1 MQPHDLF
8 WPDTKI
14 GEGLFCLAQ
23 ARRWGKADNSA
34 PLDLPLNDDARLGEW
49 VERVAQELALETEP
63 VRFVYGE
70 TRALLRSAGPA
81 ILRPPTRLAQ
91 RLAPRFLLL
100 LRSDRR
106 WAYLIA
112 NDKKVHRFSH
122 EVLHDLL
129 WQESTAGQRAAL
141 EQLLTQSGFG
151 KSRQRLQRVLL
162 AEMLGNSVSGS
173 GWLLRLPPGAGL
185 GTRLRAAQL
194 PQTLAVLFGSYLAQL
209 SLTLLAWWLIGQ
221 GALRG
226 EFTWSGLWAWALVL
240 LTTIP
245 FQLTLFTAQRHLV
258 WKVGEIFKTRL
269 LYGAL
274 RLHPEEI
281 RHQGAGNFLG
291 QVLAADAVEQLSLA
305 GSLVTALA
313 GLQLI
318 STFLILTLA
327 AGSWLVGGLLVG
339 WTGLLVAVSWRYAMA
354 RNAYSGTQRA
364 MTNALVEQ
372 MVGHRTRLVQED
384 PAQWHGEED
393 GALERYVRLQTH
405 ANRVESWLSALPR
418 GWMTVGLGGFVGTL
432 LLQPLTPSQLALSLG
447 GILLGVQAFTGLAA
461 GWRSIVQV
469 QRGWNEIRNLFA
481 AASRPA
487 EIGPLAEFRR
497 WIRLEG
503 ALQTRQ
509 GPADPSTLTP
519 TQAAAGGES
528 RPELPQQPLLKVEG
542 LTFRYRP
549 DASPVV
555 AGCHLQINPGD
566 QILLTGLSGS
576 GKSTLAALL
585 AGLRVPSAGRLS
597 LSGYDQNSLG
607 GAYWRRRIVL
617 VPQFHEN
624 YILTGTLAFNLLL
637 GRQWPPAARDLLE
650 AEEICK
656 ELGLG
661 ELLKRMP
668 AGLEQMVGESGWRLS
683 HGERSRIYVA
693 RSLLQRADLWILDE
707 SFGALDAESLQIAL
721 RCVRQRAAT
730 LLVIAHH

>member
-1 MQPHDLF
+1 MRPDDLF

-14 GEGLFCLAQ
+14 GEGIFCLAQ
-23 ARRWGKADNSA
+23 ARKWGNAEDSA
-34 PLDLPLNDDARLGEW
+34 PLDLPLNDDVRLGEW
-49 VERVAQELALETEP
+49 VERVAQELALEVEP
-63 VRFVYGE
+63 VRFVYSE

-81 ILRPPTRLAQ
+81 ILRPPTRLIQ
-91 RLAPRFLLL
+91 RLAPSFLLL

-106 WAYLIA
+106 WVYLIA
-112 NDKKVHRFSH
+112 NDKKVYRFSH
-122 EVLHDLL
+122 EALHDLL
-129 WQESTAGQRAAL
+129 WQESSSGQRAAL
-141 EQLLTQSGFG
+141 EELLMQSGLG
-151 KSRQRLQRVLL
+151 KSRRRLQRVLL
-162 AEMLGNSVSGS
+162 AEMLGNSVAGS

-185 GTRLRAAQL
+185 AIRLRAAQL
-194 PQTLAVLFGSYLAQL
+194 PQTLAVLFGSYLGQL

-221 GALRG
+221 GALSG
-226 EFTWSGLWAWALVL
+226 MFTWSGLWAWVLVL
-240 LTTIP
+240 LTTLP

-318 STFLILTLA
+318 SAFLILTLA
-327 AGSWLVGGLLVG
+327 AGSWLTGVLLVG
-339 WTGLLVAVSWRYAMA
+339 WAGLLVAVGWRYAVA

-393 GALERYVRLQTH
+393 RALERYVRLQTR
-405 ANRVESWLSALPR
+405 ANWVESWLSALPR

-432 LLQPLTPSQLALSLG
+432 LFQPLTPSQLALSLG
-447 GILLGVQAFTGLAA
+447 GILLGVQAFTGLTA
-461 GWRSIVQV
+461 GWHSIVQV
-469 QRGWNEIRNLFA
+469 RRGWNEIRNLFA

-503 ALQTRQ
+503 ARQTRQ
-509 GPADPSTLTP
+509 AAADQADPS
-519 TQAAAGGES
+519 AAGGGAS
-528 RPELPQQPLLKVEG
+528 PGLPQPLLKVEG

-549 DASPVV
+549 DAPPVV
-555 AGCHLQINPGD
+555 TGCHLQIDSGD

-585 AGLRVPSAGRLS
+585 AGLRLPSAGRLS

-607 GAYWRRRIVL
+607 VAHWRRRIVL

-637 GRQWPPAARDLLE
+637 GREWPPTARDLLE

-661 ELLKRMP
+661 GLLERMP

-693 RSLLQRADLWILDE
+693 RALLQRADLWILDE
-707 SFGALDAESLQIAL
+707 SFGALDAESAQIAL
-721 RCVRQRAAT
+721 RCVRRRAAT

>member
-1 MQPHDLF
+1 MRPDDLF

-23 ARRWGKADNSA
+23 ARRWGKAEDSA

-49 VERVAQELALETEP
+49 VERVAQELALEVEP
-63 VRFVYGE
+63 VRFLYSE

-81 ILRPPTRLAQ
+81 ILRPPTRLTQ
-91 RLAPRFLLL
+91 RLAPSFLLL

-106 WAYLIA
+106 WVYLIA

-122 EVLHDLL
+122 EALHDLL
-129 WQESTAGQRAAL
+129 WQESTSGQRAAL
-141 EQLLTQSGFG
+141 EQLLTQSGLG
-151 KSRQRLQRVLL
+151 KSRRRLQRVLL
-162 AEMLGNSVSGS
+162 AEMLGNSVAGS

-185 GTRLRAAQL
+185 GIRLRAAQL
-194 PQTLAVLFGSYLAQL
+194 PQTLAVLFGSYLGQL

-221 GALRG
+221 GALSG
-226 EFTWSGLWAWALVL
+226 TFTWSGLWAWALVL
-240 LTTIP
+240 LTTLP

-318 STFLILTLA
+318 SAFLILTLA
-327 AGSWLVGGLLVG
+327 AGSWLPGALLVG
-339 WTGLLVAVSWRYAMA
+339 WVGLLVAVGWRYAVA

-384 PAQWHGEED
+384 PAQWHREED
-393 GALERYVRLQTH
+393 GALERYVRLQTR
-405 ANRVESWLSALPR
+405 ANWVESWLSALPR

-432 LLQPLTPSQLALSLG
+432 LFQPLTPSQLALSLG
-447 GILLGVQAFTGLAA
+447 GILLGAQAFTGLAA

-503 ALQTRQ
+503 ARQTRQ
-509 GPADPSTLTP
+509 AAAD
-519 TQAAAGGES
+519 QAAPSAAGEGVS
-528 RPELPQQPLLKVEG
+528 PGLPQPLLKVEG

-549 DASPVV
+549 DAPPVV
-555 AGCHLQINPGD
+555 AGCHLQIDSGD

-585 AGLRVPSAGRLS
+585 AGVRLPNAGRLS

-607 GAYWRRRIVL
+607 VAHWRRRIVL

-637 GRQWPPAARDLLE
+637 GREWPPTARDLLE

-707 SFGALDAESLQIAL
+707 SFGALDAESVQIAL
-721 RCVRQRAAT
+721 RCVRRRAAT